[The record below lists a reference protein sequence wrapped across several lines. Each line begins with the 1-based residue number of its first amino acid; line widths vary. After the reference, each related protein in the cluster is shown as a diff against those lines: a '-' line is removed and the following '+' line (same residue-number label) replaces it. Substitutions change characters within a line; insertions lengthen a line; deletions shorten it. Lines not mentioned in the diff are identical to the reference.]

1 MAERAPGEVRR
12 GASPGSCP
20 VEAGAAGGAGSRQG
34 YTSGPVAPAVACV
47 SFVYRRRI
55 SGGWEAGGMRPDAGD
70 EGSAGLYAAGR
81 AGAGLDGVGDGA
93 GAERVSAM
101 RRRVHSGRLPT
112 NIGAG

>member
-1 MAERAPGEVRR
+1 MVKRALGEVRPD
-12 GASPGSCP
+12 APGGFYS
-20 VEAGAAGGAGSRQG
+20 VEAGVAGGTGSGQG
-34 YTSGPVAPAVACV
+34 DASGPVAPAFACV

-55 SGGWEAGGMRPDAGD
+55 PCGGETGGMRPDAGD
-70 EGSAGLYAAGR
+70 ERSAGLYAAGR
-81 AGAGLDGVGDGA
+81 AGAGLDGVGNGA